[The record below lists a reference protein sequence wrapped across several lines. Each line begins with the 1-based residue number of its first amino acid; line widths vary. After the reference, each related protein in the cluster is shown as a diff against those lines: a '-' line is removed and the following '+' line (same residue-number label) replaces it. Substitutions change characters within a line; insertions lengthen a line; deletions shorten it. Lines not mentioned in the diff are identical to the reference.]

1 MADQAALQQKYAP
14 VGQTIADFAEEG
26 AKFDGI
32 FMNGDKL
39 VLECEVPSKVISN
52 RVWDSIKKVDPSY
65 PDFEIQMTVTG
76 GDDQPYTI
84 KPGDNLSKVSE
95 RFYGTANK
103 YESIAQHNGL
113 SDPDHI
119 QVGQTINVPPQ
130 G

>member
-39 VLECEVPSKVISN
+39 VLKCEVPSKVISN

-84 KPGDNLSKVSE
+84 KAGDNLSKVSE